1 MVEIPRQHASPTL
14 AESPATTVAPA
25 PRAGHED
32 AVVDLD
38 RLSALYR
45 ARDASRVSLKQ
56 KQLPLF
62 ERALRRQVA
71 QHVLT
76 HQLPML
82 VAELIEAAADDLA
95 PATATDG
102 APTVSDLEAEAS
114 DELRRF
120 EAVEHCKAALD
131 AVGVE
136 ALGRLHS
143 DIDAAE
149 TVRFASLGRSTP
161 PGWVDP
167 ERLTVMEVCTAT
179 GLGERDIFAR
189 VRLGSARGT
198 AATDLRTRLQAGSV
212 SLYRACTI
220 HTETQGLPDEA
231 AWGVADAVLRPKD
244 DAPPSAALF
253 RQRLNRCVIAADREA
268 AERRRAARR
277 RRRGV
282 HARIDEDGLGTMTIT
297 NDAEKIIAA
306 MERVNAAGR
315 NARQNG
321 DERDL
326 ETLRAE
332 VATDLLAFGWAQMGS
347 APADQN
353 SSPDPDPRVRQRVAE
368 PGSVDDPSKDR
379 SAHHGNSDHNRS
391 SDHSEHDGNEG
402 DRMGGHPARHSGA
415 RDARGPQPEWAF
427 GAGRPPAATVWI
439 VVPFTTAVGLTN
451 APCEIPGYGWV
462 PADQARR
469 IMLAAQSTWQRLAVD
484 VDTGAAL
491 QLETTAYRPT
501 AAMRAQVMA
510 VDGTCRG
517 PGCTAPAHR
526 CDLDHDT
533 PWPTGPTHV
542 SNLTAKERRHHNL
555 RTHEHWSATR
565 DPDGAVHWRT
575 AAARR
580 YTTHPKD
587 WLDGV
592 REPERPSEAPAQRR
606 PVEPKP
612 IQPADDRPPF

>member
-1 MVEIPRQHASPTL
+1 MIENTRQPASPTPIG
-14 AESPATTVAPA
+14 SGATTAAPVR
-25 PRAGHED
+25 RAGHDD

-38 RLSALYR
+38 RLSALYE
-45 ARDASRVSLKQ
+45 ARDAGRMSLRQ

-62 ERALRRQVA
+62 ERALRQQVA

-95 PATATDG
+95 PAAAADG

-131 AVGVE
+131 AVAVV
-136 ALGRLHS
+136 ALGRLHA
-143 DIDAAE
+143 DIEAAE
-149 TVRFASLGRSTP
+149 TARFAALGQSTP
-161 PGWVDP
+161 PGWVNP

-179 GLGERDIFAR
+179 GLGERDVFAR
-189 VRLGSARGT
+189 VRLGYARG
-198 AATDLRTRLQAGSV
+198 AAAVDLRARMRAGSV

-220 HTETQGLPDEA
+220 HTETQALPDEA
-231 AWGVADAVLRPKD
+231 ALGVAEAVLRVKD

-268 AERRRAARR
+268 AERRRAARK

-297 NDAEKIIAA
+297 NDAEKVIAA
-306 MERVNAAGR
+306 MERVNAAAR
-315 NARQNG
+315 VARQNG

-326 ETLRAE
+326 DTLRAE
-332 VATDLLAFGWAQMGS
+332 VATDLLAFGWPQPVT

-353 SSPDPDPRVRQRVAE
+353 SSPDSDPLVHQHAAE
-368 PGSVDDPSKDR
+368 PGSVDEQPSDHPSAQARPR
-379 SAHHGNSDHNRS
+379 SAQS
-391 SDHSEHDGNEG
+391 S
-402 DRMGGHPARHSGA
+402 GHPGTCSGA
-415 RDARGPQPEWAF
+415 RDSCGPAPELSARVGH
-427 GAGRPPAATVWI
+427 PPPATVWI
-439 VVPFTTAVGLTN
+439 VVPFTTAVGLTD

-462 PADQARR
+462 PAEQARR
-469 IMLAAQSTWQRLAVD
+469 IMLAADSTWQRLAVD
-484 VDTGAAL
+484 VDTGTAL
-491 QLETTAYRPT
+491 RLETTAYRPT

-517 PGCTAPAHR
+517 PGCTVPANR
-526 CDLDHDT
+526 CDLDHDV
-533 PWPTGPTHV
+533 PWPSGPTHV
-542 SNLTAKERRHHNL
+542 SNLTAKERQHHNV
-555 RTHEHWSATR
+555 RTHEQWSATR

-575 AAARR
+575 ASARR

-587 WLDGV
+587 WLEGV
-592 REPERPSEAPAQRR
+592 REPVRPSNASDHGR
-606 PVEPKP
+606 PGETKP
-612 IQPADDRPPF
+612 IRPADDRPPF

>member
-1 MVEIPRQHASPTL
+1 MLETVGQPASPTPGG
-14 AESPATTVAPA
+14 ARAVTAAPV
-25 PRAGHED
+25 PVVGHAD

-38 RLSALYR
+38 RLIGLYR
-45 ARDASRVSLKQ
+45 ARDASRVSLNQ
-56 KQLPLF
+56 RHLPPC
-62 ERALRRQVA
+62 ERALRQQVA

-95 PATATDG
+95 PATGADG
-102 APTVSDLEAEAS
+102 ARTVSALEADAS

-131 AVGVE
+131 AVAVQ
-136 ALGRLHS
+136 ALGRLHA

-149 TVRFASLGRSTP
+149 SARFTALGTSTP

-167 ERLTVMEVCTAT
+167 ERLTVMEVCAAT

-189 VRLGSARGT
+189 VRLGCARG
-198 AATDLRTRLQAGSV
+198 AAASDLRARLQAGSL

-220 HTETQGLPDEA
+220 HTETHGLPEEA
-231 AWGVADAVLRPKD
+231 ALGVAEAVLRPKD

-268 AERRRAARR
+268 AQRRRAARK

-297 NDAEKIIAA
+297 NDAEKVIAA
-306 MERVNAAGR
+306 MERVNAAAR
-315 NARQNG
+315 AARQGG

-326 ETLRAE
+326 ETLRAD
-332 VATDLLAFGWAQMGS
+332 VATDLLTFAWTHPGPAQT
-347 APADQN
+347 DQD
-353 SSPDPDPRVRQRVAE
+353 SSPDADPDPRGDQHAPE
-368 PGSVDDPSKDR
+368 PGSGNDQSSDQQGHADR
-379 SAHHGNSDHNRS
+379 PDHNPPSDHCGTGSN
-391 SDHSEHDGNEG
+391 
-402 DRMGGHPARHSGA
+402 DRDS
-415 RDARGPQPEWAF
+415 RGPTPDGTAR
-427 GAGRPPAATVWI
+427 AGRPPAATVWI

-451 APCEIPGYGWV
+451 TPCEIPGYGWV

-469 IMLAAQSTWQRLAVD
+469 IMLAAGSTWQRLAVNL
-484 VDTGAAL
+484 DTGAAL

-501 AAMRAQVMA
+501 AAMRAHVIA

-517 PGCTAPAHR
+517 PGCTVPANR

-533 PWPTGPTHV
+533 PWPTGPTHIN
-542 SNLTAKERRHHNL
+542 NLTAKERQHHNA
-555 RTHEHWSATR
+555 RTHQHWTATR

-587 WLDGV
+587 WLEAV
-592 REPERPSEAPAQRR
+592 REPGQSSEATAQR
-606 PVEPKP
+606 PPAEPAP
-612 IQPADDRPPF
+612 IQPADDPPPF

>member
-1 MVEIPRQHASPTL
+1 M
-14 AESPATTVAPA
+14 
-25 PRAGHED
+25 
-32 AVVDLD
+32 VDLD

-45 ARDASRVSLKQ
+45 ARDAGRVSLNQ

-76 HQLPML
+76 RRLPML
-82 VAELIEAAADDLA
+82 VAELLEAAADDLA
-95 PATATDG
+95 PVTSVDE

-131 AVGVE
+131 AVAVE
-136 ALGRLHS
+136 SLGRLHA

-149 TVRFASLGRSTP
+149 TARFAALGRSTP

-179 GLGERDIFAR
+179 GLGERDVFAR
-189 VRLGSARGT
+189 VRLGSARGA
-198 AATDLRTRLQAGSV
+198 AATDLRARLWAGTV
-212 SLYRACTI
+212 NLHRACTI
-220 HTETQGLPDEA
+220 HTETQGLADEA
-231 AWGVADAVLRPKD
+231 ALGVADAVLRPKD
-244 DAPPSAALF
+244 GAPPSAALF
-253 RQRLNRCVIAADREA
+253 RQRLNRCVIAADRDA
-268 AERRRAARR
+268 AERRRAARK

-282 HARIDEDGLGTMTIT
+282 YARIDEDGLGTMTIT
-297 NDAEKIIAA
+297 NDAEKVIAA
-306 MERVNAAGR
+306 MERVNAAAR
-315 NARQNG
+315 AARQSG

-332 VATDLLAFGWAQMGS
+332 VATDLLAFGGLAPDVVPTDQSSS
-347 APADQN
+347 A
-353 SSPDPDPRVRQRVAE
+353 DPDPETAPAGDQQRTDE
-368 PGSVDDPSKDR
+368 PGSVDDQAS
-379 SAHHGNSDHNRS
+379 G
-391 SDHSEHDGNEG
+391 HS
-402 DRMGGHPARHSGA
+402 RTHSGA
-415 RDARGPQPEWAF
+415 RHSRGPAPKEA
-427 GAGRPPAATVWI
+427 ARVGRPPAAAVWV
-439 VVPFTTAVGLTN
+439 VVPFTTAVGLTD

-469 IMLAAQSTWQRLAVD
+469 IMLAAGSTWQRLAVD

-517 PGCTAPAHR
+517 PGCTVPANR

-533 PWPTGPTHV
+533 PWPAGPTHV
-542 SNLTAKERRHHNL
+542 SNLTAKERQHHNL

-575 AAARR
+575 AAARV
-580 YTTHPKD
+580 YTTYPKD
-587 WLDGV
+587 WLEGL
-592 REPERPSEAPAQRR
+592 REPGRPSEAAAQR
-606 PVEPKP
+606 PVSDPKP
-612 IQPADDRPPF
+612 IEPADDRPPF

>member
-1 MVEIPRQHASPTL
+1 MVETSRQHASPVLVGSLSDT
-14 AESPATTVAPA
+14 AAPVLMV
-25 PRAGHED
+25 GHDD

-38 RLSALYR
+38 RLSRLYQ
-45 ARDASRVSLKQ
+45 ARDAGRVSLNQ
-56 KQLPLF
+56 KRLPLF

-76 HQLPML
+76 HRLPML
-82 VAELIEAAADDLA
+82 VAELLKAAADDLA
-95 PATATDG
+95 PATAADG
-102 APTVSDLEAEAS
+102 ARTVSDLEAEAN

-120 EAVEHCKAALD
+120 EAAEHCKAALD
-131 AVGVE
+131 AVAVE
-136 ALGRLHS
+136 SLGRLHA

-149 TVRFASLGRSTP
+149 TARFAALGRSTP

-179 GLGERDIFAR
+179 GLGGRDIFAR
-189 VRLGSARGT
+189 VRLGSARGA
-198 AATDLRTRLQAGSV
+198 AATDLQARLRAGSV

-231 AWGVADAVLRPKD
+231 ALGVAAAVLRPKD

-268 AERRRAARR
+268 AERRRAARK

-297 NDAEKIIAA
+297 NDAEKVIAA
-306 MERVNAAGR
+306 MERVNAAAR
-315 NARQNG
+315 AARQSG

-332 VATDLLAFGWAQMGS
+332 VATDLLVFGGLRPVVAG
-347 APADQN
+347 ADGN
-353 SSPDPDPRVRQRVAE
+353 GYLDPDPRGGPRATE
-368 PGSVDDPSKDR
+368 PGSVDDQSTGDQTQADR
-379 SAHHGNSDHNRS
+379 SGESRVGRS
-391 SDHSEHDGNEG
+391 ETC
-402 DRMGGHPARHSGA
+402 SGA
-415 RDARGPQPEWAF
+415 RDPRGPAPQ
-427 GAGRPPAATVWI
+427 GAGRIGHPPAATVWI
-439 VVPFTTAVGLTN
+439 VVPFTTAVGLTD

-469 IMLAAQSTWQRLAVD
+469 IMLAAGSTWQRLAVD

-501 AAMRAQVMA
+501 AAMRAQVLA

-517 PGCTAPAHR
+517 PGCTVPANR

-533 PWPTGPTHV
+533 PWPKGPTHV
-542 SNLTAKERRHHNL
+542 SNLTAKERRHHNV
-555 RTHEHWSATR
+555 RTHEHWRATR
-565 DPDGAVHWRT
+565 DADGAVHWRT
-575 AAARR
+575 AAARV

-587 WLDGV
+587 WLEGV
-592 REPERPSEAPAQRR
+592 HEPGLSSEAVVERPPAAA
-606 PVEPKP
+606 EPT
-612 IQPADDRPPF
+612 QAADDRPPF